1 VLIVDDDNMN
11 IEVIKAML
19 DSLNVISDTALSGNA
34 ALSLIELRLEAVY
47 RGEAPMYKLILLD
60 YSMPEMDG
68 P

>member
-1 VLIVDDDNMN
+1 MIT
-11 IEVIKAML
+11 
-19 DSLNVISDTALSGNA
+19 DSALSGNT
-34 ALSLIELRLEAVY
+34 ALSLMEKRLEVVY